1 MFAKVTKDD
10 KTSKGDED
18 SEPRAKT
25 GAGRQ
30 VIPDSG
36 RAVWVQG
43 REVVWKSH
51 WKARRIPVRSNTKW

>member
-1 MFAKVTKDD
+1 MFAEVTEDG

-36 RAVWVQG
+36 RAIRVQG
-43 REVVWKSH
+43 REVVWNSH
-51 WKARRIPVRSNTKW
+51 WKARRTPVRSNTNW